1 MVHALVRRFVNK
13 GIDYDDLFSAGS
25 IGLVKAYNAFDVNR
39 GVKFSTYAVPV
50 ILGEI
55 KRLFRDGGS
64 IKVSRSLKELALK
77 AAKKREELMLK
88 NGKDPKL
95 SELAKELKT
104 STEQLTHAICSCT
117 PLMSLTQHESNNK
130 KEEQQIDVQYKECD
144 LKLSDRIAVKEAIA
158 KLEKT
163 DRSIIFYR
171 YFCGETQIQIAKKLK
186 LTQVQVSRREKKI
199 LKTLKKLLT

>member
-1 MVHALVRRFVNK
+1 M
-13 GIDYDDLFSAGS
+13 
-25 IGLVKAYNAFDVNR
+25 
-39 GVKFSTYAVPV
+39 
-50 ILGEI
+50 GEI

-117 PLMSLTQHESNNK
+117 PLMSLTQHESNNNK

-144 LKLSDRIAVKEAIA
+144 LNLSDRIAIKEAIS

-163 DRSIIFYR
+163 DRSLIYYR
-171 YFCGETQIQIAKKLK
+171 YFCGETQIKTAKKLK
-186 LTQVQVSRREKKI
+186 MTQVQVSRREKKI
-199 LKTLKKLLT
+199 LKSLKKFLT